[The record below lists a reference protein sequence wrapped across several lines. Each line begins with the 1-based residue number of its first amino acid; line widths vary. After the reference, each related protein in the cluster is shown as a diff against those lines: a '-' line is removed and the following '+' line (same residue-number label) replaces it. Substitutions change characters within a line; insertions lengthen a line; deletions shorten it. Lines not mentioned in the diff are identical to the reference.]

1 MPVSAVGLEILVIA
15 VLLLANGVFAMA
27 EIAVVSA
34 RKTKLKHWADKGD
47 ARARAALDLASSPD
61 RFLASVQVGI
71 SSVGVLAG
79 AFGGATIAENIDAA
93 LQGVPPLAP
102 YGEAIGLAV
111 VVVVITYFSLVVGE
125 LVPKRLAL
133 NHPERIASF
142 VAGPMRLLSRAAA
155 PVVRLLEVSTKAVLW
170 LLRAKASGDP
180 VITPEELK
188 VLISQGTEGGI
199 FEAAEQDM
207 LEGVLRLGD
216 RTAGMLMTPRLR
228 MVSLDVADS
237 RDEILRKLA
246 SSHRSRFPVVEHD
259 AENVIGIVRSK
270 DLLVQ
275 VMSGQPLDLR
285 PLLQPAVFVPEA
297 MSAPRVLETFKQQGA
312 HIAMVT
318 DEYGSVQGLVT
329 HNDILESIV
338 GELPARG
345 EGPPPGIARRDD
357 GTWLVDGLLDI
368 QAVRDALD
376 LPMLPDEEDGVYQT
390 VGGLVTHMLGR
401 IPSAGQSVWWQ
412 EWRFEV
418 VDMDGRRVDK
428 VLVGR
433 RSAAGAAPPAEPPPA
448 REPEERGQDSGPGR
462 ETDRGSRS

>member
-1 MPVSAVGLEILVIA
+1 VGLEILVIA

-34 RKTKLKHWADKGD
+34 RKGKLKHWADTGD

-71 SSVGVLAG
+71 STIGVLAG
-79 AFGGATIAENIDAA
+79 AFGGATIAENIDAW
-93 LQGVPPLAP
+93 LQGVPALAP

-111 VVVVITYFSLVVGE
+111 VVVVITYFSLVIGE

-142 VAGPMRLLSRAAA
+142 VAGPMRLLSRAAS
-155 PVVRLLEVSTKAVLW
+155 PVVRLLEVSTKAILW
-170 LLRAKASGDP
+170 VLRAKASRDP

-188 VLISQGTEGGI
+188 VLISQGTEGGV
-199 FEAAEQDM
+199 FEEAEQNM
-207 LEGVLRLGD
+207 LEGVLHLAD
-216 RTAGMLMTPRLR
+216 RTAGMLMTPRTR
-228 MVSLDVADS
+228 MVSLDVGDS
-237 RDEILRKLA
+237 RDEVLRKLA

-259 AENVIGIVRSK
+259 AENVVGILRSK

-275 VMSGQPLDLR
+275 VMAGEPFDLR
-285 PLLQPAVFVPEA
+285 PLLQPAVFVPETTP
-297 MSAPRVLETFKQQGA
+297 APQVLEAFKQHGA

-345 EGPPPGIARRDD
+345 EGPPPGAVRRDD

-368 QAVRDALD
+368 PGLREALD
-376 LPMLPDEEDGVYQT
+376 LPPLPDEEDGVYQT
-390 VGGLVTHMLGR
+390 VGGLVTHMLGS
-401 IPSAGQSVWWQ
+401 IPKAGQRVAWG
-412 EWRFEV
+412 EWEFEV
-418 VDMDGRRVDK
+418 MDMDGRRVDK
-428 VLVGR
+428 VLVTR
-433 RSAAGAAPPAEPPPA
+433 RTGAGSTP
-448 REPEERGQDSGPGR
+448 R
-462 ETDRGSRS
+462 

>member
-1 MPVSAVGLEILVIA
+1 VPVSAVGLEILVIA

-199 FEAAEQDM
+199 FETAEQDM

-275 VMSGQPLDLR
+275 VMS
-285 PLLQPAVFVPEA
+285 
-297 MSAPRVLETFKQQGA
+297 RVLETFKQQGA